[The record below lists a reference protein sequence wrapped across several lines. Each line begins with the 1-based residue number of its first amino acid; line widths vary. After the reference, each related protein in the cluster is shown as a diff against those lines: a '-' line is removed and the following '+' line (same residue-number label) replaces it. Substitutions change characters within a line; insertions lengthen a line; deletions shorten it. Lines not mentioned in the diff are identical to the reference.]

1 MKNIKLS
8 LVSVMLTLTFF
19 ATLVGIQKTESEVFG
34 DLFATQHSYAD
45 RNLETMATLLDN
57 AFVHAFEHQCECH
70 AVTLNSAYPFI
81 TTLSDQEGVP
91 FDRPIKPAFYNNLC
105 TLYTYLEQKNPALIS
120 LLSNL
125 DMSTPESLSLEYGGH
140 GAGLAVEKYSILL
153 DMLFAQELPQERFAY
168 SLAAANRIFELCFNP
183 ETFNACYH
191 LHLDAINYSIARFLY
206 VAMWKH
212 FALESWESW
221 HLDCLNQLK
230 QAAQENKKIVYI
242 GGGYDI
248 YQLLRSGIYSFSII
262 DSFTSPHNKTYP
274 ANATWLLES
283 EEVGNGIGDTLTFEW
298 DNEIIILERKSFNIT
313 NTFSLQQSQTNILEI
328 PASITTWTVKNAAQK
343 ELGLIKFIRRPL
355 CSSDFDYKKNTLILM
370 SFSDFFHTVIPDFLG
385 GYGVDV
391 KSLAPEFFIMIKQ
404 LRAPATKDMMLNIR
418 VATLLNLSDLQFIS
432 LGNSGN

>member
-1 MKNIKLS
+1 MGVI
-8 LVSVMLTLTFF
+8 LTLNFF

-34 DLFATQHSYAD
+34 NLFATQKIYAD
-45 RNLETMATLLDN
+45 RNLETMATLLDD

-81 TTLSDQEGVP
+81 TALTNQEGVP
-91 FDRPIKPAFYNNLC
+91 FDRPINPVFYNNLC
-105 TLYTYLEQKNPALIS
+105 TIYTCLERRNPALIS
-120 LLSNL
+120 LLRNL

-153 DMLFAQELPQERFAY
+153 DMLFAQDVPQECFTY
-168 SLAAANRIFELCFNP
+168 SLAAANRMFELCFSP
-183 ETFNACYH
+183 ETFDACYH
-191 LHLDAINYSIARFLY
+191 LHLDSSNYSIARFLY
-206 VAMWKH
+206 VAIWKH

-230 QAAQENKKIVYI
+230 KAAQENKKIVYI

-262 DSFTSPHNKTYP
+262 DSFASPHNKTYP
-274 ANATWLLES
+274 TNAAWLVES
-283 EEVGNGIGDTLTFEW
+283 EEAENGIGDTLTFEW
-298 DNEIIILERKSFNIT
+298 DNETIILERKSFNIT
-313 NTFSLQQSQTNILEI
+313 NTFSLQQSQTNTLEI
-328 PASITTWTVKNAAQK
+328 PASTTTWTVKNTAQE
-343 ELGLIKFIRRPL
+343 ELGRIKFVRRPL
-355 CSSDFDYKKNTLILM
+355 SSSDFEYKQNTIILM
-370 SFSDFFHTVIPDFLG
+370 SFSDFFHAIIPDFLG

-391 KSLAPEFFIMIKQ
+391 KNLAPEFFIMIKQ
-404 LRAPATKDMMLNIR
+404 LRARATKDMMLNIR